1 MLFHILKNVQWKYTS
16 IYLSILQK
24 RKTKKTKKKRQDAT
38 DDQFDRLMFDVD
50 ILSVKFFFNHSK
62 ND

>member
-1 MLFHILKNVQWKYTS
+1 MFNGSIPQYTS
-16 IYLSILQK
+16 VYFK
-24 RKTKKTKKKRQDAT
+24 KEKTKKQKKRRDPT